1 MVISLFRSGSK
12 SLLGVDIGTSYIKLL
27 GLSKHAGNIH
37 VECYSV
43 VHLPEGAVIDNNVQD
58 VPVVAEALE
67 LGLRLASTRLKRAV
81 TSVPTSAVI
90 VKQLEFSKTFS
101 EDELEDQIK
110 VEADQFIPYPLD
122 EVAIDFQI
130 QGESA
135 SSPDLNEIVLVACR
149 QDSIQSR
156 EDAVNGAGMICEVID
171 VDTYAIERLFPVL
184 AEIHDLLDKTLGLVD
199 IGANSMTLYVLV
211 EGNVIYSREQ
221 AFGGSDLTHSLT
233 LASDLSADE
242 IERAKKAN
250 ELSDDLIQ
258 EHINPFKLTT
268 AQQISRSIQFY
279 YSSGNH
285 GEIETLLLMGGV
297 AALPGIDTIVATELG
312 IKTEVANPFG
322 AMTIDSRINRHKF
335 DPQAPS
341 LVLACGLALRSFAE

>member
-1 MVISLFRSGSK
+1 MISLFKSGSK
-12 SLLGVDIGTSYIKLL
+12 SLLGVDIGSSYIKLL
-27 GLSKHAGNIH
+27 GLSKHSGNIH

-67 LGLRLASTRLKRAV
+67 KGLRLANTRLKHAA
-81 TSVPTSAVI
+81 TSVPTSVVI
-90 VKQLEFSKTFS
+90 VKQLEFSKSFS

-130 QGESA
+130 QGESK
-135 SSPDLNEIVLVACR
+135 SSPELNEILLVACR

-156 EDAVNGAGMICEVID
+156 EDSVNGAGMICDVID
-171 VDTYAIERLFPVL
+171 VDTYAIERVFPVL
-184 AEIHDLLDKTLGLVD
+184 AEIHDLLDKTVGLVD
-199 IGANSMTLYVLV
+199 IGASSMTLYVL
-211 EGNVIYSREQ
+211 ENGEVIYSREQ
-221 AFGGSDLTHSLT
+221 AFGGNDLTHSLT
-233 LASDLSADE
+233 QVSDMSVDE
-242 IERAKKAN
+242 VERAKKAN
-250 ELSDDLIQ
+250 ELSDDLVQ
-258 EHINPFKLTT
+258 GYINPFKQTT

-279 YSSGNH
+279 YSSGTH
-285 GEIETLLLMGGV
+285 GEIETLLLMGGI
-297 AALPGIDTIVATELG
+297 AALPGIDATVSRELG
-312 IKTEVANPFG
+312 IKTEVADPFS

-335 DPQAPS
+335 DPEAPS

>member
-27 GLSKHAGNIH
+27 GLSKRAGNIH

-67 LGLRLASTRLKRAV
+67 MGLRLANTRLKRAI

-90 VKQLEFSKTFS
+90 VKPLEFSKSFS

-130 QGESA
+130 QDESK
-135 SSPDLNEIVLVACR
+135 SSPGLNDVLLVACR

-156 EDAVNGAGMICEVID
+156 EDSINGAGMICDVID

-184 AEIHDLLDKTLGLVD
+184 AEIHDLLGKTLGLVD

-211 EGNVIYSREQ
+211 KGEVIYSREQ
-221 AFGGSDLTHSLT
+221 AFGGNDLTHSLT
-233 LASDLSADE
+233 QASDMSADE
-242 IERAKKAN
+242 VERAKQTNALADN
-250 ELSDDLIQ
+250 LIDDY
-258 EHINPFKLTT
+258 INPFKLTT

-285 GEIETLLLMGGV
+285 GEIETLLLMGGI
-297 AALPGIDTIVATELG
+297 AALPGIDAVVSRELG
-312 IKTEVANPFG
+312 IKTAVADPFG
-322 AMTIDSRINRHKF
+322 AMTIDARINRHKF